1 MDIFKTG
8 DKVRFKNPLSNFEVN
23 AIYEV
28 VNINLGTKRVLITI
42 VNSNLPIPPTE
53 LVGIEIIE
61 KI

>member
-1 MDIFKTG
+1 MDTFKTS
-8 DKVRFKNPLSNFEVN
+8 DKVRFKNPLSDFEVH

-28 VNINLGTKRVLITI
+28 VNINIGTKRVLITI